1 MQLSNRQLELYLN
14 RIKEMLCM
22 IDLQAL
28 HNVIFL
34 NKYSF
39 YVFARGIRRD
49 KGQSLGALV
58 DAVSSYIPRTVIGT
72 EEYGNAFPEDE
83 NAKSEFLY
91 MLHAAST
98 PAQWQEIKLMCETIR
113 LLKSRQDVL
122 VKS

>member
-1 MQLSNRQLELYLN
+1 MQLSGRQLELYLN

-22 IDLQAL
+22 IDLQSL
-28 HNVIFL
+28 HNVIFI
-34 NKYSF
+34 NKYAF
-39 YVFARGIRRD
+39 YVYTRGIRRD

-58 DAVSSYIPRTVIGT
+58 DAVAAYIPRTLTGP
-72 EEYGNAFPEDE
+72 EEYGNSFTETE

-113 LLKSRQDVL
+113 LLKSRQEEL
-122 VKS
+122 VKP